1 MELIINASTTAARAG
16 DDARAHAPI
25 RKLTFDN
32 VIWIGEQALIA
43 AGLVL
48 SVAAFLL

>member
-1 MELIINASTTAARAG
+1 MEPIINALTTEARAG

-25 RKLTFDN
+25 HKLTFDN
-32 VIWIGEQALIA
+32 VIWIGEQCLIA

-48 SVAAFLL
+48 SVAAFLM